1 ARRARLGRRLG
12 AARLPAERFGLVYQ
26 PTTPVA
32 HLSLSENLAA
42 AQHLSAGATSRSWRE
57 AVLERV
63 GIAHRAHA
71 RPGQL
76 SGGELARAGL
86 AVALANDPPVVL
98 ADEPTG
104 ELDDTTA
111 AGIPDLLA
119 DRALGGSAVIVV
131 THDPAVAARADRE
144 IALRDGEVQSC

>member
-1 ARRARLGRRLG
+1 M
-12 AARLPAERFGLVYQ
+12 
-26 PTTPVA
+26 
-32 HLSLSENLAA
+32 H
-42 AQHLSAGATSRSWRE
+42 
-57 AVLERV
+57 
-63 GIAHRAHA
+63 AHRAHA

-111 AGIPDLLA
+111 AGILDLLA
-119 DRALGGSAVIVV
+119 ERAGAGSAVVVV
-131 THDPAVAARADRE
+131 THDPAVAARAGRE
-144 IALRDGEVQSC
+144 IALRDGEVQP